1 MDIGT
6 EPQTSIAS
14 TTTTSAQCNAMQL
27 CTVIYGTRP
36 PTILG
41 LCLDEGKMRKK
52 VTLVIVAHCSTFR
65 LFVVN
70 IVLP

>member
-36 PTILG
+36 PTILECKPLRDTPRG
-41 LCLDEGKMRKK
+41 RTATVPGQVEGPRK
-52 VTLVIVAHCSTFR
+52 I
-65 LFVVN
+65 
-70 IVLP
+70 